1 MATLT
6 FCKQL
11 KAASKA
17 FVSKMSGLRP
27 FLQKIRQKLKMRRDK
42 ASPSTL
48 HVPSIGT
55 FRSVE
60 LPRKTLK
67 VGRLET

>member
-42 ASPSTL
+42 ASPSTPSTL
-48 HVPSIGT
+48 HVAMFHRHFS
-55 FRSVE
+55 SVRTAKE
-60 LPRKTLK
+60 DSE
-67 VGRLET
+67 GG